1 MTGPQGRHFPR
12 KRRSTTV
19 QKTAKKAQKGFTLI
33 ELLIVIAVIA
43 ILAAI
48 AIPNLL
54 SSRKAANESSAISS
68 VRTLVTAEETYRSR
82 YGSYGDLSDLTTKK
96 LVDSTLADTTNGKSG
111 FKFTATKD
119 TTSPMSKYAITAD
132 PVTAGTTGDRS
143 FKADETGVIQ
153 AAPNES
159 GTAGSFVTIQ

>member
-1 MTGPQGRHFPR
+1 
-12 KRRSTTV
+12 V
-19 QKTAKKAQKGFTLI
+19 QKTVKKAQKGFTLI

-68 VRTLVTAEETYRSR
+68 VRTLVSAEETYRSR
-82 YGSYGDLSDLTTKK
+82 YGTYGDLTDLVDKK
-96 LVDSTLADTTNGKSG
+96 LVDGTLAAAAGKSG
-111 FKFTATKD
+111 FTFTATAD
-119 TTSPMSKYAITAD
+119 ATSPASKYEITAD

-143 FKADETGVIQ
+143 FKANETGVLQ

-159 GTAGSFVTIQ
+159 GTAGSFTPIQ